1 MTKHQTSLENG
12 AAVIRRL
19 AKGLPDTPG
28 VYRMIDEHGEV
39 LYVGKA
45 KALKKR
51 VITYANVDKLPVRLQ
66 RMIARTQDMTFV
78 HTHTEVEALLL
89 ETNLIKKLAPSYN
102 VLMRDDKSFPY
113 IMITGDHDF
122 PLLTK
127 HRGARKRKGD
137 YFGPFASAGAVNR
150 TIVALQKAFM
160 IRNCSDNYFAQ
171 RKRPCLQYHI
181 KRCTAPCVGL
191 ASKDAYGAQVQ
202 DVKAFLSGK
211 NTDIQERLALA
222 MQGESDQQNYESAAL
237 LRDRIKALTAIQTRQ
252 DINIKGLGDADV
264 FGLFRKEGRS
274 CVQVFFFRGGQNFG
288 NRAYFLKHEDESE
301 SDILGAFV
309 AQFYDNKPV
318 PREII
323 VSHELSEAVLL
334 QEALEQQREGK
345 LDITGSKRGTRAR
358 LIEFAVRNAKD
369 ALAQEKLKSA
379 TEKKLLAG
387 VADLFGLNNSPERIE
402 VYDNS
407 HTGGTNMV
415 GAMIV
420 AGPDGFR
427 KNAYRKFNI
436 KTAAAADDY
445 GMMRE
450 VMQRRFKNTDDRTDW
465 PDLLLI
471 DGGLG
476 QLSAVT
482 RALAEMGV
490 ADDLCIVG
498 VAKGPDRNAGREK
511 FFMVGREV
519 FQLPVDDPV
528 LHYLQRLRDEAH
540 RFSIGAHRT
549 RRAKQISA
557 SPLDDIPGVGA
568 KRKKALLHHF
578 GSAQDVARAGLK
590 DLEQVEGVSKAM
602 AQKIYSCF
610 HESEGK

>member
-1 MTKHQTSLENG
+1 MAKRQTSLERG
-12 AAVIRRL
+12 AEIIRGL

-28 VYRMIDEHGEV
+28 VYRMLDERGAP

-51 VITYANVDKLPVRLQ
+51 VVTYANAGKLPVRLQ
-66 RMIARTQDMTFV
+66 RMVARTHDMAFV

-89 ETNLIKKLAPSYN
+89 ETNMIKQLEPLYN

-113 IMITGDHDF
+113 IMITGGHDF
-122 PLLTK
+122 PLLMK
-127 HRGARKRKGD
+127 HRGERKKSND

-150 TIVALQKAFM
+150 TIIALQKAFM
-160 IRNCSDNYFAQ
+160 LRNCSDSYFAQ

-181 KRCTAPCVGL
+181 KRCTAPCVGY
-191 ASKDAYGAQVQ
+191 AGKEEYGAQVR

-211 NTDIQERLALA
+211 SSEVQERLANA
-222 MQGESDQQNYESAAL
+222 MQEASKNQNYEGAAL
-237 LRDRIKALTAIQTRQ
+237 LRDRIRALTAIQSRQ
-252 DINIKGLGDADV
+252 DINIKNLGDADV
-264 FGLFRKEGRS
+264 FGLYRKEGRS

-288 NRAYFLKHEDESE
+288 NRSYFPRHEDESE
-301 SDILGAFV
+301 GDILSAFI

-323 VSHELSEAVLL
+323 VSHELLERALL
-334 QEALEQQREGK
+334 QKALEQRREGK
-345 LDITGSKRGTRAR
+345 VEISGAKRGARAR
-358 LIEFAVRNAKD
+358 LAEFAVRNAKD
-369 ALAQEKLKSA
+369 ALAQESLKSA
-379 TEKKLLAG
+379 TEKKLLAS
-387 VADLFGLNNSPERIE
+387 VADLFGMEELPERIE

-420 AGPDGFR
+420 AGPEGFR

-436 KTAAAADDY
+436 KTARASDDY

-450 VMQRRFKNTDDRTDW
+450 VMLRRFKNTDDRTEW
-465 PDLLLI
+465 PDLVLI
-471 DGGLG
+471 DGGQG
-476 QLSAVT
+476 QLNAVT
-482 RALAEMGV
+482 QTLEEMGV

-498 VAKGPDRNAGREK
+498 IAKGEDRNAGREK
-511 FFMVGREV
+511 FFMKGRKM
-519 FQLPVDDPV
+519 FQIPVNDTV

-540 RFSIGAHRT
+540 RFAIGAHRV
-549 RRAKQISA
+549 RRSKQISA
-557 SPLDDIPGVGA
+557 SPLDDVPGIGA

-578 GSAQDVARAGLK
+578 GSAQEVARAGLA
-590 DLEQVEGVSKAM
+590 DLEKAEGVSKAL
-602 AQKIYSCF
+602 ARNIYGHF
-610 HESEGK
+610 HEGEE